1 MAGHSKWDNIKHKKA
16 REDAARGKLFSK
28 LTKDITIAA
37 RDEPD
42 PAKNPTLAQV
52 IERAKGAN
60 MPKENI
66 ERAIK
71 RATGE
76 LPGVTYE
83 EYVYEGFGPFGV
95 AVMVRVITDNRNRA
109 VSAIRKIF
117 DDHGGDLEGSVDW
130 LFERRGMITATL
142 SDDQNPEE
150 LLMTAIDL
158 GAEDMSESES
168 DVEIIT
174 PPELLSDVRAGLED
188 EGVEITDAKV
198 TMVPKT
204 TVPLEGADARRIV
217 KFIEALDEQEDVQEV
232 YANFDIPDEALAE
245 VA

>member
-42 PAKNPTLAQV
+42 PQKNPTLAQV
-52 IERAKGAN
+52 IERAKQAN

-95 AVMVRVITDNRNRA
+95 AVMVRVVTDNRNRA

-117 DDHGGDLEGSVDW
+117 DDHGGDMEGSVNW
-130 LFERRGMITATL
+130 IFERRGVITAKL
-142 SDDQNPEE
+142 SDDQDPDEI
-150 LLMTAIDL
+150 LMAAIDL
-158 GAEDMSESES
+158 GAEDMDES
-168 DVEIIT
+168 DGEVEIT
-174 PPELLSDVRAGLED
+174 CPPELVSEVKSGLES
-188 EGVEITDAKV
+188 EGVEIEDAKV
-198 TMVPKT
+198 TMIPKT
-204 TVPLEGADARRIV
+204 TVPLEGNEAKRIV
-217 KFIEALDEQEDVQEV
+217 KFIEALDDQEDVQEV
-232 YANFDIPDEALAE
+232 YANFDVPDEALAE

>member
-28 LTKDITIAA
+28 LTKDITLAA

-42 PAKNPTLAQV
+42 PQKNPTLAQV
-52 IERAKGAN
+52 IERAKQAN

-83 EYVYEGFGPFGV
+83 EYVYEGFGPYGV

-109 VSAIRKIF
+109 VSAVRKIF
-117 DDHGGDLEGSVDW
+117 DDHGGDMEGSVDW
-130 LFERRGMITATL
+130 IFERRGMVTAKL
-142 SDDQNPEE
+142 GEAQDPDEV
-150 LLMTAIDL
+150 LMTAIDL
-158 GAEDMSESES
+158 GAEDMTES
-168 DVEIIT
+168 DHE
-174 PPELLSDVRAGLED
+174 
-188 EGVEITDAKV
+188 VEITCPPERVSDVKSGLEGEGVAIEDAKV

-204 TVPLEGADARRIV
+204 TVPLEGDEAKKIL
-217 KFIEALDEQEDVQEV
+217 KFIEALDDQEDVQEV
-232 YANFDIPDEALAE
+232 YANFDVPDEALAE

>member
-37 RDEPD
+37 RSEPD

-52 IERAKGAN
+52 IERAKQAN

-66 ERAIK
+66 ARAIK

-117 DDHGGDLEGSVDW
+117 DDHGGDMNGSVSW
-130 LFERRGMITATL
+130 IFERRGVITAKLT
-142 SDDQNPEE
+142 PEQDPDE
-150 LLMTAIDL
+150 VLMTAIDL
-158 GAEDMSESES
+158 GAEDMNESER
-168 DVEIIT
+168 DVDIT
-174 PPELLSDVRAGLED
+174 CPPELVSDVKSGLES
-188 EGVEITDAKV
+188 EGVEIEDAKV

-204 TVPLEGADARRIV
+204 TVPLEGAEARRIV
-217 KFIEALDEQEDVQEV
+217 KFIEALDDQEDVQEV
-232 YANFDIPDEALAE
+232 YANFDVPDEALAE

>member
-16 REDAARGKLFSK
+16 REDAARGKLFSQ
-28 LTKDITIAA
+28 LTKDITLAA

-42 PAKNPTLAQV
+42 PQKNPTLSQA
-52 IERAKGAN
+52 IERAKQAN

-83 EYVYEGFGPFGV
+83 EYIYEGFGPFGV
-95 AVMVRVITDNRNRA
+95 AIMVRVITDNRNRA
-109 VSAIRKIF
+109 VSSIRKVF

-130 LFERRGMITATL
+130 IFERRGMINAKL
-142 SDDQNPEE
+142 ADAQDPEE

-158 GAEDMSESES
+158 GAEDMSESAS

-174 PPELLSDVRAGLED
+174 PPELLSDVKVGLED
-188 EGVEITDAKV
+188 EGVQIEDAKV

-204 TVPLEGADARRIV
+204 TVPLEGDEARRIV
-217 KFIEALDEQEDVQEV
+217 RFIEALDDLDDVQEV